1 MKRIKL
7 EVAYDGTDY
16 CGWQIQ
22 PKDKTIEGVLNKT
35 LSLFLGEEITVI
47 GASRTDSGVH
57 ALGNVAVFD
66 SRTRISGERIARAL
80 NQKLPDDIVIQS
92 SKEVADDFHPRY
104 QDTRKTYEYTIYNA
118 DFDNPVTAR
127 HHHFVYVPL
136 DVERMRKASEYFLG
150 EHDYIS
156 FSTTGS
162 QTKTT
167 VRIIYECEVKQ
178 DGPYITMRVTG
189 NGFLYNMVRM
199 MAGTLIS
206 IGKGRRDPEWI
217 KELFE
222 NPQRGKAGPNAPAK
236 GLTLIKI
243 RYMDEEKDVD

>member
-22 PKDKTIEGVLNKT
+22 PKDKTIEGVLNET

-92 SKEVADDFHPRY
+92 SKEVTDDFHPRY

-136 DVERMRKASEYFLG
+136 DVERMRKASQYFLG

-167 VRIIYECEVKQ
+167 VRTIYECEVKQ

-199 MAGTLIS
+199 MAGTLIT
-206 IGKGRRDPEWI
+206 IGRGRRDPEWI

>member
-7 EVAYDGTDY
+7 VVAYDGTNY

-22 PKDKTIEGVLNKT
+22 PKDATIEGILNEK
-35 LSLFLGEEITVI
+35 LSSLLDEQITVI

-66 SRTRISGERIARAL
+66 TDTKIEGERIARAL
-80 NQKLPDDIVIQS
+80 NQRLPDDIVIQS
-92 SKEVADDFHPRY
+92 SEEVPGDFHPRY

-118 DFDNPVTAR
+118 AFDNPVTAR

-136 DVERMRKASEYFLG
+136 DFQRMSQASQYFLG
-150 EHDYIS
+150 EHDFLS

-162 QTKTT
+162 PTKTT
-167 VRIIYECEVKQ
+167 VRTIYECEVRQ
-178 DGPYITMRVTG
+178 EGRYITMRVTG
-189 NGFLYNMVRM
+189 SGFLYNMVRM

-206 IGKGRRDPEWI
+206 IGRGRREPEWI

-222 NPQRGKAGPNAPAK
+222 NPKRGKAGPNAPAK
-236 GLTLIKI
+236 GLTLLKI
-243 RYMDEEKDVD
+243 RYMDQEKDVD

>member
-7 EVAYDGTDY
+7 VVAYDGTNY

-22 PKDKTIEGVLNKT
+22 PKDSTIEGILNEK
-35 LSLFLGEEITVI
+35 LSSLLDEQITVI

-66 SRTRISGERIARAL
+66 TGTKIAGERIARAL
-80 NQKLPDDIVIQS
+80 NQRLPDDIVIQS
-92 SKEVADDFHPRY
+92 SEEVPGDFHPRY

-118 DFDNPVTAR
+118 AFDNPVTAR

-136 DVERMRKASEYFLG
+136 DFQRMCEASQYFLG
-150 EHDYIS
+150 EHDFLS

-162 QTKTT
+162 PTKTT
-167 VRIIYECEVKQ
+167 VRTIYECEVRQ
-178 DGPYITMRVTG
+178 EGQYITMRVTG

-206 IGKGRRDPEWI
+206 IGRGRREPKWI
-217 KELFE
+217 GELFE
-222 NPQRGKAGPNAPAK
+222 APKRGKAGPNAPAK

-243 RYMDEEKDVD
+243 RYMDQEKGGD

>member
-7 EVAYDGTDY
+7 EVAYDGTNY

-22 PKDKTIEGVLNKT
+22 PKDTTIEGVLNEK
-35 LSLFLGEEITVI
+35 LGSLLGEEITVI

-66 SRTRISGERIARAL
+66 TETEIPGERIARAL
-80 NQKLPDDIVIQS
+80 NQRLPDDIVIQS
-92 SKEVADDFHPRY
+92 SSEVKDDFHPRY

-118 DFDNPVTAR
+118 EFDNPVTAR

-136 DVERMRKASEYFLG
+136 DAERMRTAARCFLG
-150 EHDYIS
+150 EHDFLS

-162 QTKTT
+162 PTKTT
-167 VRIIYECEVKQ
+167 VRTIYECEVRQ
-178 DGPYITMRVTG
+178 NGRYITMRVTG

-206 IGKGRRDPEWI
+206 IGRGRRDPEWVR
-217 KELFE
+217 ELFLH
-222 NPQRGKAGPNAPAK
+222 PKRGKAGPNAPAK
-236 GLTLIKI
+236 GLTLINI
-243 RYMDEEKDVD
+243 HYMDEEKEAD

>member
-7 EVAYDGTDY
+7 VVAYDGTNY

-22 PKDKTIEGVLNKT
+22 PKDKTIEGVLNEK
-35 LSLFLGEEITVI
+35 LSSLLNEQITVI

-66 SRTRISGERIARAL
+66 SGTKIAGDRIARAL
-80 NQKLPDDIVIQS
+80 NQRLPDDIVIQS
-92 SKEVADDFHPRY
+92 SEEVPDDFHPRY

-118 DFDNPVTAR
+118 AFDNPVTAR

-136 DVERMRKASEYFLG
+136 DFGRMREASQYFLG
-150 EHDYIS
+150 EHDFIS

-162 QTKTT
+162 PTKTT
-167 VRIIYECEVKQ
+167 VRTIYECEVRQ

-206 IGKGRRDPEWI
+206 IGRGRRGTEWI
-217 KELFE
+217 TELFR
-222 NPQRGKAGPNAPAK
+222 NPKRGKAGPNAPAK

-243 RYMDEEKDVD
+243 RYMDQEREVD